1 MSDIPLHYHSAYEWT
16 GEGAAGEVSIDGPP
30 LLPVGSPHSSGRYSP
45 EHLLVVAAETCLA
58 NYVLLLASLSKI
70 EVRDYRS
77 TAEGELMR
85 EDRAGYR
92 FRRVIIRPRLTVAA
106 GNEAQAERVLKKAHK
121 LCLVARSLNCPVE
134 VEANV
139 ETLGPG

>member
-16 GEGAAGEVSIDGPP
+16 GEDAAGEVSIDGPP
-30 LLPVGSPHSSGRYSP
+30 LLPVGSPHSPGRYSP

-58 NYVLLLASLSKI
+58 NYVLLLAGLSKI
-70 EVRDYRS
+70 EVKDYRS

-92 FRRVIIRPRLTVAA
+92 FRRIIIRPRLTVAD
-106 GNEAQAERVLKKAHK
+106 GSEAQAKRVLEKAHK

-134 VEANV
+134 MEASVEA
-139 ETLGPG
+139 PGSG